1 MKQTQYFNPFK
12 NLKLDPEE
20 KELLRSVEAGE
31 WKPVK
36 NLAKE
41 KKRIAG
47 IARATFEKNRNINI
61 RLSQRDV
68 LRLKAKAIEEGLPYQ
83 TLAASLLHKYAS
95 TWQNSP

>member
-1 MKQTQYFNPFK
+1 MKRTQYFNPFK

-20 KELLRSVEAGE
+20 RDLLRSIEAGE

-41 KKRIAG
+41 KKRIQA
-47 IARATFEKNRNINI
+47 IAKYTLEKTRNINI

-68 LRLKAKAIEEGLPYQ
+68 LQLKAKAIEEGIPYQ

-95 TWQNSP
+95 SV